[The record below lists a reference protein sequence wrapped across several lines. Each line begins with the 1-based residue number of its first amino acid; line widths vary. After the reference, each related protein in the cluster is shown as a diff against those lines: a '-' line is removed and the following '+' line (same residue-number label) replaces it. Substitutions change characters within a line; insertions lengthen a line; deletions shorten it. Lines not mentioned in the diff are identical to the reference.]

1 MATPIERGDAR
12 SMTAP
17 LKRPPVPGPAL
28 GMQLIELVTIIAV
41 LSVLLAAG
49 WPTLQSTLLRH
60 RADALQ
66 LTLHASLSSARNQ
79 ALIRRELIGVCASE
93 DGQQCTDDWSAGW
106 IIYRSGLRRGPPATP
121 GTILAHHRGR
131 DDVSILAHAS
141 SGRPLLFFQADG
153 RSPGA
158 NLTLRICAARHLHG
172 KLVVNN
178 GGRTRSERS
187 NRDLPC

>member
-17 LKRPPVPGPAL
+17 LKRPPVPGPTL

-66 LTLHASLSSARNQ
+66 LTLHASLSSARSQ

-93 DGQQCTDDWSAGW
+93 DGHQCTDDWSAGW

-121 GTILAHHRGR
+121 EAILAHHRGR

-158 NLTLRICAARHLHG
+158 NLTLRVCAGRHLHG

>member
-1 MATPIERGDAR
+1 MATTIERGDAR

-66 LTLHASLSSARNQ
+66 LTLHASLSSARSQ

-93 DGQQCTDDWSAGW
+93 DGHQCTDDWSAGW

-121 GTILAHHRGR
+121 EAILAHHRGR

-158 NLTLRICAARHLHG
+158 NLTLRICAGRHLHG

>member
-17 LKRPPVPGPAL
+17 LKRSPVPGPAL

-66 LTLHASLSSARNQ
+66 LTLHASLSSARTQ

-93 DGQQCTDDWSAGW
+93 DGHQCTDDWSAGW
-106 IIYRSGLRRGPPATP
+106 IIYRSGLRRGPPATQEA
-121 GTILAHHRGR
+121 ILAHHRGR

-158 NLTLRICAARHLHG
+158 NLTLRICAGRHLHG

-178 GGRTRSERS
+178 GGRTRGERS

>member
-17 LKRPPVPGPAL
+17 LKRPPVPGPTL

-66 LTLHASLSSARNQ
+66 LTLHASLSSARSQ

-106 IIYRSGLRRGPPATP
+106 IIYRSGLRRCPPATP
-121 GTILAHHRGR
+121 EAILAHHRGR

-158 NLTLRICAARHLHG
+158 NLTLRICAGRHLHG

>member
-1 MATPIERGDAR
+1 
-12 SMTAP
+12 MTAP
-17 LKRPPVPGPAL
+17 LKRPPVPGPTL
-28 GMQLIELVTIIAV
+28 GTQLIELVTIIAV

-66 LTLHASLSSARNQ
+66 LTLHASLSSARSQ

-93 DGQQCTDDWSAGW
+93 DGHQCTDDWSAGW

-121 GTILAHHRGR
+121 EAILAHHRGR

-158 NLTLRICAARHLHG
+158 NLTLRICAGRHLHG

>member
-17 LKRPPVPGPAL
+17 LKRPPVPGPTL

-66 LTLHASLSSARNQ
+66 LTLHASLSSARSQ
-79 ALIRRELIGVCASE
+79 ALIRHELIGVCASE
-93 DGQQCTDDWSAGW
+93 DGHQCTDDWSAGW

-121 GTILAHHRGR
+121 EAILAHHRGR

-158 NLTLRICAARHLHG
+158 NLTLRICAGRHLHG

>member
-1 MATPIERGDAR
+1 MAPPIERGDAR
-12 SMTAP
+12 SMTPP
-17 LKRPPVPGPAL
+17 LKRPPIPGPAL

-41 LSVLLAAG
+41 LSVLLVAG

-66 LTLHASLSSARNQ
+66 LTLHASLSSARSQ

-93 DGQQCTDDWSAGW
+93 DGHQCTDDWSAGW

-121 GTILAHHRGR
+121 EAILAHHRGR

-158 NLTLRICAARHLHG
+158 NLTLRICAGRHLHG

>member
-17 LKRPPVPGPAL
+17 LKRPPVPGPTL

-66 LTLHASLSSARNQ
+66 LTLHASLSSARSQ

-93 DGQQCTDDWSAGW
+93 DGHQCTDDWSAGW

-121 GTILAHHRGR
+121 EAILAHHRGR

-141 SGRPLLFFQADG
+141 SGRPLLFFQVDG

-158 NLTLRICAARHLHG
+158 NLTLRICAGRHLHG

>member
-66 LTLHASLSSARNQ
+66 LTLHASLSSARSQ

-93 DGQQCTDDWSAGW
+93 DGHQCTDDWSAGW

-121 GTILAHHRGR
+121 EAILAHHRGR

-158 NLTLRICAARHLHG
+158 NLTLRICAGRHLHG

>member
-17 LKRPPVPGPAL
+17 LKRPPIPGPAL

-66 LTLHASLSSARNQ
+66 LTLHASLSSARSQ

-93 DGQQCTDDWSAGW
+93 DGHQCTDDWSAGW

-121 GTILAHHRGR
+121 EAILAHHRGR

-158 NLTLRICAARHLHG
+158 NLTLRICAGRHLHG

>member
-1 MATPIERGDAR
+1 
-12 SMTAP
+12 MTAP

-66 LTLHASLSSARNQ
+66 LTLHASLSSARSQ

-93 DGQQCTDDWSAGW
+93 DGHQCTDDWSAGW

-121 GTILAHHRGR
+121 EAILAHHRGR

-158 NLTLRICAARHLHG
+158 NLTLRICAGRHLHG

>member
-17 LKRPPVPGPAL
+17 LKRPPVPGLAL

-66 LTLHASLSSARNQ
+66 LTLHASLSSARSQ

-93 DGQQCTDDWSAGW
+93 DGHQCTDDWSAGW

-121 GTILAHHRGR
+121 EAILAHHRGR

-158 NLTLRICAARHLHG
+158 NLTLRICAGRHLHG

-187 NRDLPC
+187 NRDLSC

>member
-1 MATPIERGDAR
+1 
-12 SMTAP
+12 
-17 LKRPPVPGPAL
+17 
-28 GMQLIELVTIIAV
+28 MQLIELVTIIAV
-41 LSVLLAAG
+41 LSVLLVAG

-66 LTLHASLSSARNQ
+66 LTLHASLSSARSQ

-93 DGQQCTDDWSAGW
+93 DGHQCTDDWSAGW

-121 GTILAHHRGR
+121 EAILAHHRGR

-158 NLTLRICAARHLHG
+158 NLTLRICAGRHLHG

>member
-1 MATPIERGDAR
+1 
-12 SMTAP
+12 MTAP
-17 LKRPPVPGPAL
+17 LKRPPVPGPTL

-66 LTLHASLSSARNQ
+66 LTLHASLSSARSQ

-93 DGQQCTDDWSAGW
+93 DGHQCTDDWSAGW

-121 GTILAHHRGR
+121 EAILAHHPGR

-158 NLTLRICAARHLHG
+158 NLTLRICAGRHLHG

>member
-1 MATPIERGDAR
+1 MATTIERGDAR

-17 LKRPPVPGPAL
+17 LKRPPVPGPTL

-66 LTLHASLSSARNQ
+66 LTLHASLSSARSQ

-93 DGQQCTDDWSAGW
+93 DGHQCTDDWSAGW

-121 GTILAHHRGR
+121 EAILAHHRGR

-158 NLTLRICAARHLHG
+158 NLTLRICAGRHLHG

>member
-66 LTLHASLSSARNQ
+66 LTLHASLSSARSQ

-93 DGQQCTDDWSAGW
+93 DGHQCTDDWSAGW

-121 GTILAHHRGR
+121 EAILAHHRGR

-141 SGRPLLFFQADG
+141 SGRPLLFFHADG

-158 NLTLRICAARHLHG
+158 NLTLRICAGRHLHG

>member
-17 LKRPPVPGPAL
+17 LKRPPVPGPTL

-66 LTLHASLSSARNQ
+66 LTLHASLSSARSQ

-93 DGQQCTDDWSAGW
+93 DGHQCTDDWSAGW

-121 GTILAHHRGR
+121 EAILAHHRGR

-158 NLTLRICAARHLHG
+158 NLTLRICAGRHLHG

>member
-1 MATPIERGDAR
+1 
-12 SMTAP
+12 MTAP
-17 LKRPPVPGPAL
+17 LKRPPVPGPTL

-66 LTLHASLSSARNQ
+66 LTLHASLSSARSQ

-93 DGQQCTDDWSAGW
+93 DGHQCTDDWSAGW
-106 IIYRSGLRRGPPATP
+106 IIYHSGLRRGPPATP
-121 GTILAHHRGR
+121 EAILAHHRGR

-158 NLTLRICAARHLHG
+158 NLTLRICAGRHLHG